1 MLHRPHG
8 IEAHLFGVLDLGHY
22 LPVFVVLVTL
32 VPRLGHFDFIHQG
45 EFHERLLGSAVAMR
59 AASAPSAKH
68 LTNRHGVQAALK
80 DGIRRNAKGL
90 LFNAFVLA
98 WPAAIHFAH
107 AEFTS
112 GPIYY
117 LALGIFFVLEG
128 IVLFM
133 ARVKDLRSSVC
144 ARQSPARALP
154 QPTRASNADPVSD
167 L

>member
-1 MLHRPHG
+1 
-8 IEAHLFGVLDLGHY
+8 
-22 LPVFVVLVTL
+22 
-32 VPRLGHFDFIHQG
+32 
-45 EFHERLLGSAVAMR
+45 
-59 AASAPSAKH
+59 
-68 LTNRHGVQAALK
+68 VQAALK

-154 QPTRASNADPVSD
+154 QPTRAS
-167 L
+167 